1 MDPSHRAATS
11 NGKKRGNA
19 EDHFAVAVVK
29 VAEDGSQCVV
39 GHIPIVANRPV
50 LTGTVP
56 FSGLLSRSCPVR
68 AIQTG
73 GVAHVGVWS
82 HVGGVAPTCAV

>member
-1 MDPSHRAATS
+1 MD
-11 NGKKRGNA
+11 
-19 EDHFAVAVVK
+19 
-29 VAEDGSQCVV
+29 
-39 GHIPIVANRPV
+39 IVANRPV

-68 AIQTG
+68 AVQTG

-82 HVGGVAPTCAV
+82 HTGGVAPTCAVY